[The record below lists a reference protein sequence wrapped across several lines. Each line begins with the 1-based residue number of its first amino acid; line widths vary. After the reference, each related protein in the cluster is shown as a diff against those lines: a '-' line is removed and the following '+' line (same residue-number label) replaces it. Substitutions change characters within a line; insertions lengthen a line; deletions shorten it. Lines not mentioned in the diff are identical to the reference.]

1 MALTPA
7 ERQKRYRDAHPDRVQ
22 AQSERRTI
30 SGRAAKAA
38 KRYRARHPE
47 KVHAYD
53 RKYAK
58 DHPTYIKLGSYVRR
72 HRHPVFQY
80 VQQYKAA
87 HPCAD
92 CGETDP
98 IVLDFDHVRGV
109 KNFSIGNNVT
119 TRSLAAVKEEIKKC
133 EVVCA
138 NCHRKRTALRVRDR
152 LQNIENVST
161 RLLEQVFK

>member
-47 KVHAYD
+47 KAHAYD

-58 DHPTYIKLGSYVRR
+58 DHPTYIK
-72 HRHPVFQY
+72 
-80 VQQYKAA
+80 
-87 HPCAD
+87 
-92 CGETDP
+92 
-98 IVLDFDHVRGV
+98 
-109 KNFSIGNNVT
+109 VT